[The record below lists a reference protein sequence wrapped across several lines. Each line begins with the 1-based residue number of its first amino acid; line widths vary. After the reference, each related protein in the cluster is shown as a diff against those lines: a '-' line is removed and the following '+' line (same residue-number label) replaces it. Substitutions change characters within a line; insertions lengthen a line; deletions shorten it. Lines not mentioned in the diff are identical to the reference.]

1 LASQSQTFFFGSLN
15 SDKERFVSVLIC
27 LRVALVNAFFPP
39 SAAIEFRNA
48 KIVHDVEQIESIRKV
63 SVVTT
68 TRRSIFSFSFCSG
81 NKTKKQ
87 NKTRKNKTR

>member
-1 LASQSQTFFFGSLN
+1 
-15 SDKERFVSVLIC
+15 
-27 LRVALVNAFFPP
+27 
-39 SAAIEFRNA
+39 
-48 KIVHDVEQIESIRKV
+48 VEQIESIRKV

-87 NKTRKNKTR
+87 NKTKQEKTKQDKASPNFSLSRMMQ